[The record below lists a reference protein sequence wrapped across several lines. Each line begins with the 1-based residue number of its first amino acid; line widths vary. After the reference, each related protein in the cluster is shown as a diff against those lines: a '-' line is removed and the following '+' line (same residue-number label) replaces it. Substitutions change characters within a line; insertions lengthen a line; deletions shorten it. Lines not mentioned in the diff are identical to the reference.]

1 MLARCSLVNRF
12 GHVLYDKYVA
22 PQEWV
27 TDFRTK
33 YSGIRVHDVRSEKG
47 ILVSYGYYYV
57 HVHAYVY
64 GCTFLNC
71 IAYSCNIVCKF
82 VAEFHISVSVIVHT
96 YS

>member
-33 YSGIRVHDVRSEKG
+33 YSGIRVQDVRSGKG
-47 ILVSYGYYYV
+47 ILLFYGYCICTTIYVQLLICSAHICIHACKNYV
-57 HVHAYVY
+57 HWKLHGYNV
-64 GCTFLNC
+64 
-71 IAYSCNIVCKF
+71 VCKH
-82 VAEFHISVSVIVHT
+82 VE
-96 YS
+96 

>member
-33 YSGIRVHDVRSEKG
+33 YSGIRVQDVRSGKG
-47 ILVSYGYYYV
+47 ILLFNGYCICTCIYV
-57 HVHAYVY
+57 QLLICSAHICIHMHTRITYVY
-64 GCTFLNC
+64 RKLHGYNVV
-71 IAYSCNIVCKF
+71 YKHV
-82 VAEFHISVSVIVHT
+82 E
-96 YS
+96 